1 MKKGKL
7 TYKKL
12 ISIRRKLA
20 SFAVPIGSVPTNPFP
35 SKAELDQW
43 NALPRWI
50 DAQPQHS
57 VNKEPNLNYAPAKP
71 IAVVCTGTVY
81 GIMDL
86 YGDNPYLA
94 WARSIKYPYLIP
106 ILYKRHERTKD
117 QP

>member
-35 SKAELDQW
+35 SKEELDQW

-50 DAQPQHS
+50 DKHPQRAMK
-57 VNKEPNLNYAPAKP
+57 KEPNP
-71 IAVVCTGTVY
+71 
-81 GIMDL
+81 L
-86 YGDNPYLA
+86 YRPMRYKHFEFRADGSVIEHNAHCPNPYLA
-94 WARSIKYPYLIP
+94 WAKEIKYPYLIP
-106 ILYKRHERTKD
+106 ILYKRT
-117 QP
+117 